1 MSSINSI
8 STSLSQQYIM
18 ILSKQ
23 RLQNDKSDRV
33 QTAEGSMLQ
42 WVPYWLWK
50 SMLTS
55 REECQLQPV
64 SLNYPGAIGICPKP
78 WHAALATKYVSG
90 KSTYMAWRMIC
101 SPQTPWNSPNNW
113 WRISPLFPTIYV
125 ANTNVDP
132 SIHLYLIYYRLG
144 HPMGQLHIYLHE
156 WRLFMVNVGKYLP
169 YIECLGFEC
178 FGVWNY
184 I

>member
-1 MSSINSI
+1 MLHYQAHLCTYAKPKQAAIISTYCWWKKSCSTWHVWNPVNNGFFFHINWCRMSSINSI

-113 WRISPLFPTIYV
+113 WRISPLFPTI
-125 ANTNVDP
+125 
-132 SIHLYLIYYRLG
+132 
-144 HPMGQLHIYLHE
+144 
-156 WRLFMVNVGKYLP
+156 
-169 YIECLGFEC
+169 
-178 FGVWNY
+178 
-184 I
+184 